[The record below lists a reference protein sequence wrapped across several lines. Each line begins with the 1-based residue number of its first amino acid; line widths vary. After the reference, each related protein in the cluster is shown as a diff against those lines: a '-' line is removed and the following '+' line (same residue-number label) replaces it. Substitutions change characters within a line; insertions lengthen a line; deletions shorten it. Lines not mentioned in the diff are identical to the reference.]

1 MKSLRESSEGGMRA
15 ESSSLRAVLGS
26 EGVPMS
32 APAIKPGT
40 RCECNDV
47 TRAAEHDSHPLAHPE
62 NITSH
67 QCTRDAVRLVT
78 VERIDGA
85 DAVGFARFRDVP
97 MCSPCAAHAEKARG
111 EA

>member
-1 MKSLRESSEGGMRA
+1 MTT
-15 ESSSLRAVLGS
+15 
-26 EGVPMS
+26 
-32 APAIKPGT
+32 PAIKPGT

-67 QCTRDAVRLVT
+67 QCTRDAVRLVEILYAHPR
-78 VERIDGA
+78 VYGKAGAAGVREGKER
-85 DAVGFARFRDVP
+85 VP